1 MCGTQAQQTVSTN
14 SIKLPYLGP
23 YSTEAQKRPGKRF
36 CNNLEIKLAFSF
48 VKVRHIFSGK
58 DPVLPFVSVHAYV
71 VYKFSCAGYDACY
84 RLSFLLG
91 DRRSGRGK
99 N

>member
-1 MCGTQAQQTVSTN
+1 MCGTQAQQIVSTN

-48 VKVRHIFSGK
+48 IEVRHIFSGK
-58 DPVLPFVSVHAYV
+58 DPVPFVSVQAYV
-71 VYKFSCAGYDACY
+71 VYKFPCAGYDACY
-84 RLSFLLG
+84 RLSLLLG
-91 DRRSGRGK
+91 DRRSVREK